1 MAKEDKISIDVFK
14 VVAKAAA
21 ESDNLTI
28 MVSHLAQ
35 LLVAALEIKGCSI
48 FVLNLDKLELEPLA
62 TFGLSTT
69 YLSKGPI
76 KADKSVGCTLRG
88 EPVIIRDIAQTSWL
102 QYPDSAKE
110 EGIAAIV
117 SVPIFFF
124 QEVIGVLRLYHHE
137 VWDISKQDL
146 DSLLILGENIGLS
159 MMFTRLLNSFR
170 TIQGEVKDLPPEL
183 AHRLG
188 RD

>member
-48 FVLNLDKLELEPLA
+48 FVLNLDKQELEPLA

-88 EPVIIRDIAQTSWL
+88 EPVIIRDIAQ
-102 QYPDSAKE
+102 
-110 EGIAAIV
+110 
-117 SVPIFFF
+117 
-124 QEVIGVLRLYHHE
+124 
-137 VWDISKQDL
+137 
-146 DSLLILGENIGLS
+146 
-159 MMFTRLLNSFR
+159 
-170 TIQGEVKDLPPEL
+170 
-183 AHRLG
+183 
-188 RD
+188 